1 MFNPWTAEFWRIGG
15 VVLLALLIG
24 LLAGHVA
31 FFLFLGTLSYLVWHL
46 VNLFRLERWLREGK
60 KFQPPDAA
68 GIWGEV
74 YHHFYRLQQRNRK
87 RKRKLA
93 AILNQF
99 QEAAAALPDAAVVLR
114 ASGEIEW
121 FNEAATRLLGL
132 RAQDVG
138 QRVVNLVRHPAFTKL
153 FASGTSGPSGPG
165 AEPSEFP
172 SPVDGQLTLVA
183 RVVPYGKDQ
192 RLLVARDVTRLQR
205 LEQMR
210 RDFVANVSH
219 ELRTPLTVVTGFLE
233 TMNDGTSPDTP
244 QWARS
249 LQLMQQQ
256 TRRMQRIVNDLLLLA
271 RLETEN
277 RISRPAP
284 VAVPAL
290 LAAIQEEALALSG
303 EKAHV
308 IRLEAEPSLWLQG
321 SEEELRSAFSNL
333 VFNAVQYTPDGGEIL
348 IRWHADDAGVHLAVK
363 DAGVGIPAHHIP
375 RLTERFYRVDVGRSR
390 ASGGT
395 GLGLAIV
402 KHVLGRHEGRLR
414 IESALD
420 KGSTFTCD
428 FPPSLM
434 LQPPEEAAQPSYLSH
449 NRHKV

>member
-15 VVLLALLIG
+15 LAFLALLLG
-24 LLAGHVA
+24 LPTGHVA
-31 FFLFLGTLSYLVWHL
+31 FFLFLGTLGYLVWHL

-74 YHHFYRLQQRNRK
+74 YHHFYRQQQRNRK

-93 AILNQF
+93 AILSQF
-99 QEAAAALPDAAVVLR
+99 QEAAAALPDAAVVVR
-114 ASGEIEW
+114 SSGEIEW

-132 RAQDVG
+132 HAQDVG

-153 FASGTSGPSGPG
+153 FAGGAGGPV
-165 AEPSEFP
+165 ADPSEFP

-183 RVVPYGKDQ
+183 RVVPYGKEQ

-233 TMNDGTSPDTP
+233 TMNDGESPCAR

-256 TRRMQRIVNDLLLLA
+256 TARMQGIVNDLLLLA
-271 RLETEN
+271 RLEAED
-277 RISRPAP
+277 RIPRSEP

-290 LAAIQEEALALSG
+290 LAAIREDAVALSG

-308 IRLEAEPSLWLQG
+308 IRLEAEPDLWLTG
-321 SEEELRSAFSNL
+321 SEEELHCAFSNL

-348 IRWHADDAGVHLAVK
+348 IRWYADDAGAHLAVK
-363 DAGVGIPAHHIP
+363 DTGVGIPAHHIP

-402 KHVLGRHEGRLR
+402 KHVLSRHEGRLH
-414 IESALD
+414 IESVID
-420 KGSTFTCD
+420 EGSTFTCN
-428 FPPSLM
+428 FPPSLV
-434 LQPPEEAAQPSYLSH
+434 LRHPEQAERLSQ
-449 NRHKV
+449 N